1 MALDLSKFI
10 GRFSGEARDHLTRLT
25 TGLAALE
32 AQPDDAEA
40 INALF
45 RSAHTIKGS
54 ARMLKLTGISTTA
67 HHLEDLLGALRAG
80 HYRANPTGISLLLT
94 GVDAIAAQ
102 LDQLESVGGDPP
114 ADPALCDTLARA
126 AAAGLAA
133 PATADLIGSGQS
145 PVDATPDQP
154 SPVTPPAAAAPAQH
168 ALDSVR
174 VPLAKLDELIRLIG
188 EVTSVQVQLR
198 QRVLEAQHLGR
209 AARKPAVGDGRAPG
223 GLADPAAAQ
232 RFAHDLRDDVQ
243 AQELLVAGLR
253 ERALVLRML
262 PLAMV
267 FDPAARMVRELARA
281 QGKEVRCEV
290 QGGEIELDRQLI
302 EGLGSALIHVL
313 RNAVDHGIEDPA
325 TRRAAGKPAVGQVRI
340 SARQTGGGVV
350 LEVSD
355 DGRGLNRERI
365 IAKALHKGLL
375 DPARV
380 ATLTDDQVWELSFAP
395 GLSTSEIITDL
406 SGRGVGLDAVK
417 HTVNDVLQGAVS
429 LVSRTGEGS
438 TFAFTLPLS
447 LAVMR
452 VLVFACGGQRFAL
465 AAQHVV
471 ELLRVMAHEAITLA
485 GRPAVVLRNEF
496 VPLIPLAGL
505 LGLPP
510 TPAARD
516 RASGTVRRGDGM
528 RLVVVIGVRQAKLGL
543 IIDQLLDERAMVIKT
558 LPEHMRGCPLVG
570 GIVVTGDNALVSV
583 LQAPSLMETARRTR
597 GETAVQGTA
606 GAGARP
612 GRDEPWHILVV
623 DDSFNTREIVK
634 DVLEAC
640 GYRVTTAED
649 GLDGWQ
655 KALGGR
661 FDAVLTDVE
670 MPGLDGFSLTA
681 KLRTH
686 DRYQATPIV
695 IITSREQEEDKRR
708 GIQVGADAYIV
719 KGDFDQS
726 SLLETLHN
734 LLG

>member
-67 HHLEDLLGALRAG
+67 HHLEDLLGALRAN
-80 HYRANPTGISLLLT
+80 HDQADPAGISLLLT

-126 AAAGLAA
+126 AAARLAA
-133 PATADLIGSGQS
+133 PATADLLRSSQP

-154 SPVTPPAAAAPAQH
+154 SPVALPTASPAER

-174 VPLAKLDELIRLIG
+174 VPLTKLDELIRLIG
-188 EVTSVQVQLR
+188 EVTAVQVQLR
-198 QRVLEAQHLGR
+198 QRVLEAQNLGR
-209 AARKPAVGDGRAPG
+209 AALKPTADDGRASG

-232 RFAHDLRDDVQ
+232 RFAHDLRDAVQ
-243 AQELLVAGLR
+243 AQEVLVVGLR

-302 EGLGSALIHVL
+302 EGLGGALIHVL

-325 TRRAAGKPAVGQVRI
+325 TRRAAGKPTVGQVRI

-375 DPARV
+375 DPARA

-496 VPLIPLAGL
+496 VPLVPLAGL

-516 RASGTVRRGDGM
+516 AASGTVRRGNGM

-543 IIDQLLDERAMVIKT
+543 IIDHLLDERDMVIKT

-583 LQAPSLMETARRTR
+583 LQAPSLIETARRIR
-597 GETAVQGTA
+597 GETAVQGST
-606 GAGARP
+606 GARARP
-612 GRDEPWHILVV
+612 GRDEPWRVLVV
-623 DDSFNTREIVK
+623 DDSFNTREIIK

-640 GYRVTTAED
+640 GYRVTTAKD

-655 KALGGR
+655 KALGGP

-686 DRYQATPIV
+686 DRYQTTPIV

>member
-67 HHLEDLLGALRAG
+67 HHLEDLLGALRAN
-80 HYRANPTGISLLLT
+80 HDQADPAGISLLLT

-126 AAAGLAA
+126 AAARLAA
-133 PATADLIGSGQS
+133 PATADLLRSSQP

-154 SPVTPPAAAAPAQH
+154 SPVALPTASPAER

-174 VPLAKLDELIRLIG
+174 VPLTKLDELIRLIG
-188 EVTSVQVQLR
+188 EVTAVQVQLR
-198 QRVLEAQHLGR
+198 QRVLEAQNLGR
-209 AARKPAVGDGRAPG
+209 AALKPTADDGRASG

-232 RFAHDLRDDVQ
+232 RFAHDLRDAVQ
-243 AQELLVAGLR
+243 AQEVLVVGLR

-302 EGLGSALIHVL
+302 EGLGGALIHVL

-325 TRRAAGKPAVGQVRI
+325 TRRAAGKPTVGQVRI

-375 DPARV
+375 DPARA

-496 VPLIPLAGL
+496 VPLVPLAGL

-543 IIDQLLDERAMVIKT
+543 IIDQLLDERAMVIKA

-597 GETAVQGTA
+597 GETAVQDTA
-606 GAGARP
+606 GERARP